1 MKGGRTMEK
10 DLICGMEVD
19 PAIALKSEYDG
30 KTYYFCS
37 VACKDAFEKEPTKY
51 AKKESGGSCCCGG

>member
-1 MKGGRTMEK
+1 MEK

-19 PAIALKSEYDG
+19 PAIALTSEYDG

-37 VACKDAFEKEPTKY
+37 IACKEAFDKEPTKFVQ
-51 AKKESGGSCCCGG
+51 KESEGLCCGG